1 MHDEASQSGD
11 NRLEESGDLQ
21 QKKDWIHPLLL
32 IAAQSRPRQVAQDR
46 SRLIVTISVLLTF
59 LTCYLREFVLP
70 NVPTMSWSDQML
82 FATNGTR
89 ILAGQ
94 MPYRDYF
101 QFLTPGTDLIYSL
114 LFRWFGVE
122 LWIPNLT
129 MACLATVAVW
139 LMMLAARRVLR
150 GMALALPALFL
161 IGFGLAGSLDATHH
175 WFSTIMAMTA
185 MLVLMRDIQ
194 LRHIAF
200 AGALCGVAASFTQ
213 TKGALITIGFLIYL
227 LWRSID
233 RKEPVRI
240 FWRRSSLLSAAAI
253 CTFLLINLRFM
264 LLVGWTKWV
273 QSVIVFPLR
282 YYPTIPGQTGFGLW
296 AQMRGHGTLDWICV
310 CFIYGVVIA
319 VYPIFLLVIVRQ
331 RTIERE
337 EPWDQLLLLA
347 ITGLS
352 MFLAVAPGMTPLRVS
367 TVSLP
372 ALVLLAWLLSRV
384 RGQILLA
391 GQALAVL
398 SLAVAIYLT
407 IQTHRI
413 PWNYLTLPAGRTAIP
428 DRGRYELYRWAA
440 ERTHPGEVCFGV
452 SYIYLPLWLHSPA
465 PIDSPGP
472 WSFYRPEQIAA
483 SIAAI
488 EENKVPILI
497 LSAYLDD
504 QSIWSY
510 KADNLRSLRIYL
522 DAHYRHVKTFT
533 NALRNEAWERKD
545 EADAPIT
552 SDNQPTQK

>member
-1 MHDEASQSGD
+1 MQKTGLAGSGPTAFQEPQS
-11 NRLEESGDLQ
+11 E
-21 QKKDWIHPLLL
+21 
-32 IAAQSRPRQVAQDR
+32 PRAVAQNR
-46 SRLIVTISVLLTF
+46 SRLIIAISVLLTF
-59 LTCYLREFVLP
+59 LICYLRGFVLP

-129 MACLATVAVW
+129 MACLAAIAMW

-175 WFSTIMAMTA
+175 WFSTIIAMTA

-194 LRHIAF
+194 PRHIAF

-227 LWRSID
+227 LWKSID
-233 RKEPVRI
+233 GKEPARV
-240 FWRRSSLLSAAAI
+240 FWYRSSLLLAVALSIFFA
-253 CTFLLINLRFM
+253 INLHFI

-273 QSVIVFPLR
+273 QAVIVFPLR
-282 YYPTIPGQTGFGLW
+282 YYSSIPGQTGFNLL
-296 AQMRGHGTLDWICV
+296 AQMRGQKILGRISV
-310 CFIYGVVIA
+310 CFICGVVIS
-319 VYPIFLLVIVRQ
+319 VYPIFLLVLVRKR
-331 RTIERE
+331 RTERR
-337 EPWDQLLLLA
+337 EPWDQLFLLA
-347 ITGLS
+347 ITGFS
-352 MFLAVAPGMTPLRVS
+352 MFLTVAPGMTALRVS

-372 ALVLLAWLLSRV
+372 AMVLLAWLLSRV
-384 RGQILLA
+384 RGPILLA
-391 GQALAVL
+391 GQAIAVF
-398 SLAVAIYLT
+398 SFAAAIYMS
-407 IQTHRI
+407 IQTQRAT
-413 PWNYLTLPAGRTAIP
+413 WNYLTLPAGRSAIP
-428 DRGRYELYRWAA
+428 DRGRYELYRWTA
-440 ERTHPGEVCFGV
+440 EHTHPGDICFGV

-472 WSFYRPEQIAA
+472 WGYYRPEQIAA
-483 SIAAI
+483 SIAAV
-488 EENKVPILI
+488 EENKVPVLI
-497 LSAYLDD
+497 LNSYSDD
-504 QSIWSY
+504 QSVWSY
-510 KADNLRSLRIYL
+510 KADSLRPLQIYL

-533 NALRNEAWERKD
+533 NVLRNEAWIRKG
-545 EADAPIT
+545 ETDAPIT
-552 SDNQPTQK
+552 PGNQSTRK

>member
-1 MHDEASQSGD
+1 MQETGSTRLRRTEFQETQS
-11 NRLEESGDLQ
+11 E
-21 QKKDWIHPLLL
+21 P
-32 IAAQSRPRQVAQDR
+32 RPIAQDR
-46 SRLIVTISVLLTF
+46 PRLIITISVLLTF
-59 LTCYLREFVLP
+59 LTCYLRDFVLL

-114 LFRWFGVE
+114 LFQWLGVE

-129 MACLATVAVW
+129 MACLATLAVC
-139 LMMLAARRVLR
+139 LMMMAARRLLR
-150 GMALALPALFL
+150 GLALGLPALFL

-175 WFSTIMAMTA
+175 WFSTLIALVA

-194 LRHIAF
+194 PRHIAF
-200 AGALCGVAASFTQ
+200 AGALCGVAASFTP

-233 RKEPVRI
+233 RKEPARI
-240 FWRRSSLLSAAAI
+240 FWRGGSLLAAAAI
-253 CTFLLINLRFM
+253 CTFLAINLRFI
-264 LLVGWTKWV
+264 LLVGWTQWM

-282 YYPTIPGQTGFGLW
+282 YYPTIPGQAGFNLW
-296 AQMRGHGTLDWICV
+296 AQLRGHGILNCICV

-319 VYPIFLLVIVRQ
+319 VYPIFMLVFVRK
-331 RTIERE
+331 RRIETR

-352 MFLAVAPGMTPLRVS
+352 MFLAVAPAMTLLRVS

-372 ALVLLAWLLSRV
+372 ALVLLTWLLCRV
-384 RGQILLA
+384 RGSILLA

-398 SLAVAIYLT
+398 SLAIAIYLPIKT
-407 IQTHRI
+407 QRM

-428 DRGRYELYRWAA
+428 DQGRYELYRWAA
-440 ERTHPGEVCFGV
+440 EHTRPGEISFGV
-452 SYIYLPLWLHSPA
+452 SYIYLPLRLHSPA

-472 WSFYRPEQIAA
+472 WGYYRPEQIAA
-483 SIAAI
+483 SIAAV
-488 EENKVPILI
+488 EENKVAVLI
-497 LSAYLDD
+497 LNNYSDD
-504 QSIWSY
+504 QSMWSY
-510 KADNLRSLRIYL
+510 KADSLRSLRIYL
-522 DAHYRHVKTFT
+522 DSHYRHVKTFD

-545 EADAPIT
+545 ETDV
-552 SDNQPTQK
+552 Q